1 MSCYFLVD
9 VYVDE
14 KKGRSLYDDYIT
26 KVKPI
31 VERFS
36 GNYLARTEK
45 VISLNPLRDPQRVII
60 IRFPSKEKLE
70 ECFSSDEYR
79 QIMHEREDS
88 VDARALIV
96 DIGAEE

>member
-1 MSCYFLVD
+1 MGCYFFVD

-14 KKGRSLYDDYIT
+14 EKGRGMYDDYIA

-31 VERFS
+31 VERFG
-36 GNYLARTEK
+36 GNYLARTES
-45 VISLNPLRDPQRVII
+45 VISLNPLRNPQRVIM

-96 DIGAEE
+96 DAEE

>member
-14 KKGRSLYDDYIT
+14 AKGRGLYDDYIA

-31 VERFS
+31 VEKF
-36 GNYLARTEK
+36 GGKYLARTEK
-45 VISLNPLRDPQRVII
+45 VISLNPLRKPQRVIM
-60 IRFPSKEKLE
+60 IRFPSKAHLE
-70 ECFSSDEYR
+70 ECFSSNAYR

-96 DIGAEE
+96 DSGTEE